1 MDSNPP
7 VSNSNRTNNIYF
19 EKKLIAEVRAALI
32 EDIGDGDKTA
42 VLIPENKFVVGQILS
57 RGSATLAGAPW
68 ATSVFAQLSKNITVN
83 WLKRD
88 GEKIRKDTVI
98 ATLEG
103 PAREILTGE
112 RIALNFLQT
121 MSAIATVTNKFVQKT
136 REYRTIILD
145 TRKTIP
151 GLRHAS
157 KYAVKIGGGHN
168 HRMGLYDGILIKE
181 NHIRSAGGIKKAIK
195 KALCASN
202 LPIQIEVETAAE
214 MLTAIENGAR
224 LILLDNFST
233 SELIKCVK
241 LNNRKAI
248 IEASGG
254 ITLSNIEEIAR
265 TGVDRISVG
274 AITKNINAIDLSFQ
288 LSIN

>member
-1 MDSNPP
+1 
-7 VSNSNRTNNIYF
+7 
-19 EKKLIAEVRAALI
+19 
-32 EDIGDGDKTA
+32 
-42 VLIPENKFVVGQILS
+42 
-57 RGSATLAGAPW
+57 
-68 ATSVFAQLSKNITVN
+68 
-83 WLKRD
+83 
-88 GEKIRKDTVI
+88 
-98 ATLEG
+98 
-103 PAREILTGE
+103 
-112 RIALNFLQT
+112 
-121 MSAIATVTNKFVQKT
+121 
-136 REYRTIILD
+136 
-145 TRKTIP
+145 
-151 GLRHAS
+151 
-157 KYAVKIGGGHN
+157 
-168 HRMGLYDGILIKE
+168 
-181 NHIRSAGGIKKAIK
+181 
-195 KALCASN
+195 
-202 LPIQIEVETAAE
+202 